1 MDDSEE
7 RAERAA
13 AAAEVTARLRSRGIT
28 VTGGEN
34 PEDLVDLLSAVE
46 RFEAAVEA
54 HGGDLMVDDLKSS
67 RPDDSH
73 FVMPRRVP
81 REAVQAYITRID
93 AARAASS
100 RGRSP
105 TSPTGWNATAGCG
118 RGTTGASTP
127 CSPSCKPR
135 RTEER
140 TDEPRASHRTRRARH
155 RDDARLRRAPYPG
168 VRRPYQA
175 RAGPPLALG
184 TAWLVH
190 ARVRDRPAGGRH
202 LSLRVATRYQGNRN
216 GDGWRVSRNRCA
228 RAYRL
233 DRAVR

>member
-81 REAVQAYITRID
+81 REAVQAYIGRID
-93 AARAASS
+93 AARAGL
-100 RGRSP
+100 GRH
-105 TSPTGWNATAGCG
+105 
-118 RGTTGASTP
+118 
-127 CSPSCKPR
+127 PR
-135 RTEER
+135 RP
-140 TDEPRASHRTRRARH
+140 D
-155 RDDARLRRAPYPG
+155 
-168 VRRPYQA
+168 
-175 RAGPPLALG
+175 
-184 TAWLVH
+184 
-190 ARVRDRPAGGRH
+190 
-202 LSLRVATRYQGNRN
+202 
-216 GDGWRVSRNRCA
+216 
-228 RAYRL
+228 
-233 DRAVR
+233 